1 MICGITVFGL
11 LAGILATG
19 FSSELRRRD
28 FLRNWDLVAQVP
40 FLRDVGPGAIADL
53 ANILRPREVPARAVI
68 ARRGQPGDCMYFIV
82 QGEVEAMVQP
92 QSHIMGPGDF
102 FGEIALLTGG
112 PRTAT
117 IMTLTQCRLLVLDIA
132 DFRAIAASRPALLAV
147 IQGEAD
153 RRLGLMGQAHSPG
166 GTS

>member
-53 ANILRPREVPARAVI
+53 ANTLRPREVPARAVI
-68 ARRGQPGDCMYFIV
+68 ARRGHPGDCMYFIV

-92 QSHIMGPGDF
+92 ESHIMGPGDF

-132 DFRAIAASRPALLAV
+132 DFRAIAASRPELLAV

-166 GTS
+166 GKS